1 MLRTALFPAAAC
13 VIVALLFS
21 VPASPQEM
29 SPRFPSPER
38 LSYRVEWHMITAGE
52 ATIELAHGKSPAK
65 PAADAD
71 WQISVDLE
79 SAGTVARFYHLLDK
93 YHVITDNDFC
103 PSEAELDAE
112 QGKRHRITL
121 LAFDNQARRV
131 KFTERDLVK
140 HSVETKD
147 TAVAPCTH
155 DILGALA
162 VLRTMTIE
170 PGQWQSVPV
179 TNGKKMVFA
188 KVHAQARET
197 IQVEGKTY
205 RTIRY
210 EAYLFNNALYKR
222 KGRLLFWLTD
232 DKDRLP
238 VQFRFQLGFPVGTI
252 SVELEKREAL

>member
-1 MLRTALFPAAAC
+1 MLRTALFTAAGCA
-13 VIVALLFS
+13 VVALLSSAPTF
-21 VPASPQEM
+21 AQQM

-52 ATIELAHGKSPAK
+52 ATIELAHGKSPAV

-71 WQISVDLE
+71 WRISLDLE
-79 SAGTVARFYHLLDK
+79 SAGTVARFYHILDK
-93 YHVITDNDFC
+93 YHVVTDSDFC
-103 PSEAELDAE
+103 PSESELDAE
-112 QGKRHRITL
+112 QGKHHRITQ
-121 LAFDNQARRV
+121 LAFDNQARKV

-162 VLRTMTIE
+162 VLRTMRFE

-179 TNGKKMVFA
+179 TNGKKMVYA

-197 IQVEGKTY
+197 IQVDGKSY

-222 KGRLLFWLTD
+222 KGRLLFWMTD
-232 DKDRLP
+232 DKERVP

-252 SVELEKREAL
+252 SVELEKREPQ